1 MKAPQHTGKFKWA
14 GGPHGKPVAG
24 VLLNKTATSAIA
36 TTDAN
41 AVSLVQLA
49 LVLSRPESRSSGDP
63 VRTCESN
70 VRGDNHLL
78 LEIVG
83 IRVDHREKR

>member
-1 MKAPQHTGKFKWA
+1 MKALQHTGKFKWA

-24 VLLNKTATSAIA
+24 VLLNKIATSAIA
-36 TTDAN
+36 TTPMQS
-41 AVSLVQLA
+41 VSYNWRWFCPAWEKQRR
-49 LVLSRPESRSSGDP
+49 SRQKS
-63 VRTCESN
+63 VRAI

>member
-24 VLLNKTATSAIA
+24 VLLNKIATSAIA

-49 LVLSRPESRSSGDP
+49 LVLSRLGEAAAIPSES
-63 VRTCESN
+63 CESN

-83 IRVDHREKR
+83 IKVDHREKR